1 MAVFATVDCLHMVW
15 IKDREI
21 QSRLE
26 EGGRLVRTV
35 DGSTFV
41 KSTEEHCLKNRSIL
55 EPYMVRQR
63 GARSLDVPDVE
74 SLKGQLVSLHT
85 SFALNRAKAP
95 RRPQALLEATVDL
108 VAANA
113 HLDAKALKRLL
124 SYARQRFMKPHCPKD
139 LYGKG
144 GKKTRWDTTDD
155 DEVAGM
161 EDAFEEHP
169 DDLEDAEEES
179 AEHDP
184 VVDVPPVEPAPL
196 VDIPRL
202 EPAPLQPLQRKPVLH
217 MNSSASIAS
226 DATTVLLGG
235 TPRTPEPKV
244 LQQSP
249 GALVGPITPSPP
261 SLPAPT
267 RLVYR
272 EVVYVPDSP
281 RKLIKAEPRDEADE
295 PGHPAPPEPEGMDK
309 LADARREL
317 ALLEAYMA
325 KDRSNKPEAKESEKP
340 EAKES
345 DKPEA
350 LESDKPEALESDK
363 PKALESGE
371 ITPTEPDEEVDEE
384 VPKPGQ
390 ATPEMSKEAAMREM
404 ALLEAQLLCMIQPL
418 VAIMLQLQIS
428 QAISREA
435 DVEACADTTSNV
447 GQDGQ
452 AAKALDPE
460 AEQGEPQPATKKRR
474 TAAKSKAKAKAIP
487 EKSGGDA
494 VDATGKPEAEEELP
508 DETSVR
514 GKRPGKGAGRG
525 RGKGGKGRGKKGKGR
540 GKGKGQGKGKK
551 AAAEAAAEKDA
562 GPSAPARRVSKKRPQ
577 DHDDGETAEKS
588 AKKRQE
594 GHDDGKAAEKKSAKK
609 RQGHDDGKAAEK
621 SPKKRQEGKTG
632 GRKPKRPALLLREE
646 KLRLRKI
653 VVQANGLLNHF
664 VIMVYWT
671 RPGVG
676 IKQISD
682 GKQVQYLGMKG
693 VAVATLLNA
702 AIDCANFMDNNCQVH
717 DCRWW
722 CRRLYAGVLPRRFFV
737 WLVVPGNCLAA
748 RTCILVLLILAL
760 DGTFILEQNYPA
772 EFGARVADLLED
784 INGSKSTL
792 ELDSAGE

>member
-1 MAVFATVDCLHMVW
+1 
-15 IKDREI
+15 
-21 QSRLE
+21 
-26 EGGRLVRTV
+26 
-35 DGSTFV
+35 
-41 KSTEEHCLKNRSIL
+41 
-55 EPYMVRQR
+55 
-63 GARSLDVPDVE
+63 
-74 SLKGQLVSLHT
+74 
-85 SFALNRAKAP
+85 
-95 RRPQALLEATVDL
+95 
-108 VAANA
+108 
-113 HLDAKALKRLL
+113 
-124 SYARQRFMKPHCPKD
+124 
-139 LYGKG
+139 
-144 GKKTRWDTTDD
+144 
-155 DEVAGM
+155 M

-404 ALLEAQLLCMIQPL
+404 ALLEAQLCLGRFGYDRMVCMSEANRFLDRSFRLHDCNIR
-418 VAIMLQLQIS
+418 LQLQS
-428 QAISREA
+428 S
-435 DVEACADTTSNV
+435 
-447 GQDGQ
+447 
-452 AAKALDPE
+452 
-460 AEQGEPQPATKKRR
+460 
-474 TAAKSKAKAKAIP
+474 
-487 EKSGGDA
+487 
-494 VDATGKPEAEEELP
+494 
-508 DETSVR
+508 
-514 GKRPGKGAGRG
+514 GAG
-525 RGKGGKGRGKKGKGR
+525 
-540 GKGKGQGKGKK
+540 
-551 AAAEAAAEKDA
+551 DC
-562 GPSAPARRVSKKRPQ
+562 S
-577 DHDDGETAEKS
+577 
-588 AKKRQE
+588 
-594 GHDDGKAAEKKSAKK
+594 
-609 RQGHDDGKAAEK
+609 
-621 SPKKRQEGKTG
+621 TG
-632 GRKPKRPALLLREE
+632 
-646 KLRLRKI
+646 
-653 VVQANGLLNHF
+653 VC
-664 VIMVYWT
+664 
-671 RPGVG
+671 
-676 IKQISD
+676 S
-682 GKQVQYLGMKG
+682 
-693 VAVATLLNA
+693 
-702 AIDCANFMDNNCQVH
+702 
-717 DCRWW
+717 
-722 CRRLYAGVLPRRFFV
+722 LYAMQRWFSI
-737 WLVVPGNCLAA
+737 
-748 RTCILVLLILAL
+748 CI
-760 DGTFILEQNYPA
+760 QNA
-772 EFGARVADLLED
+772 C
-784 INGSKSTL
+784 IICI
-792 ELDSAGE
+792 